1 MAARALPNDLDAE
14 MSVLGVAFLNKDALE
29 VINDEVTEDMF
40 YSDKNRT
47 IFNAIINLYKKLING
62 FWI

>member
-40 YSDKNRT
+40 YR
-47 IFNAIINLYKKLING
+47 FNYS
-62 FWI
+62 